1 MSHIFDALQRL
12 ETERSGATSSVMPAA
27 TELLERAER
36 AAATKWHGNGSIDST
51 EASSSHGTE
60 SSSRS
65 GSDSSVVE
73 IIGSLGSSPRF
84 STADRAQLLNHC
96 QSVKL
101 NADPAGRLVSAG
113 NNDSSA
119 AEAFRLLSVRLRHL
133 RRERPL
139 KKLLITSTIP
149 QEGKSVV
156 SANLACVM
164 SSGATQK
171 VVLLEGD
178 VRRPTLSKV
187 FGLRAHPGLCE
198 WLQGE
203 RSLADSLYR
212 LEGAGI
218 WLLPAGSAPVN
229 PLELLESK
237 KLPDLMEQLAAIF
250 DWIIIDS
257 PPVLP
262 IADTSVWSRLADGI
276 LLVTRQGVTE
286 KRHLQ
291 RGLEALDQGKLIGAL
306 LNSSRRTSDNDYYAY
321 RPRETESSSVDQL

>member
-1 MSHIFDALQRL
+1 MSHIFDALQRS
-12 ETERSGATSSVMPAA
+12 ETERAGVNSSRLPVA

-36 AAATKWHGNGSIDST
+36 AAAAKWDEDRSIDSR
-51 EASSSHGTE
+51 EGLLIHEVKSALPSVSDPSVKELIDRLASAPDLAAVDDE
-60 SSSRS
+60 
-65 GSDSSVVE
+65 
-73 IIGSLGSSPRF
+73 
-84 STADRAQLLNHC
+84 QLLLKA
-96 QSVKL
+96 QSLQV
-101 NADPAGRLVSAG
+101 NADPAGRLISAAG
-113 NNDSSA
+113 NDTPA
-119 AEAFRLLSVRLRHL
+119 AEAFRLLSVRLRHM

-139 KKLLITSTIP
+139 KKVLITSTIP

-164 SSGATQK
+164 SGGSRQK

-178 VRRPTLSKV
+178 VRRPSLSKV

-198 WLQGE
+198 WLEGKRDFSE
-203 RSLADSLYR
+203 SLYR

-218 WLLPAGSAPVN
+218 WLLPAGAARGN

-237 KLPDLMEQLAAIF
+237 KLPELMRQLEALF
-250 DWIIIDS
+250 DWIVIDS

-262 IADTSVWSRLADGI
+262 IADTSVWSRFADGV

-291 RGLEALDQGKLIGAL
+291 RGLEALDKEKLIGAV
-306 LNSSRRTSDNDYYAY
+306 LNSSANTSGDDYYAY
-321 RPRETESSSVDQL
+321 RRSEAELSNA